1 MEVDGFDVFLFLLR
15 GILAGWTFVV
25 DHGRRGGGRELPQ
38 GYSSETFPV
47 SVDWP
52 RRVGFVRE
60 KERRRIRFC
69 LIWIQMT

>member
-1 MEVDGFDVFLFLLR
+1 MEVDGSDVFLFLLR

-25 DHGRRGGGRELPQ
+25 DQERRDGGRELPQ
-38 GYSSETFPV
+38 GYSSKTFPV

-52 RRVGFVRE
+52 RRVGFVGK

-69 LIWIQMT
+69 LIWVQMT